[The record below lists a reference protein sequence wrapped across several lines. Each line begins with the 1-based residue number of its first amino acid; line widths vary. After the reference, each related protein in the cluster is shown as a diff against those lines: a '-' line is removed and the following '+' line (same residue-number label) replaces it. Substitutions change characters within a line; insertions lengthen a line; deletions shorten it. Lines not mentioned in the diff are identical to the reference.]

1 MNNFEIK
8 YLIADEYINLV
19 IREKKID
26 MGLISKKLKIDSSII
41 KTLFPYSEEINKLEY
56 LKLFN
61 SKIDDEILIFLN
73 KEIRDEDA
81 TYFEKILEA
90 FFIKFENLDKYKK
103 ALIILSSKK
112 RDKLLNFLILNNQNH
127 KFILKLMKCC
137 GDKDLYF
144 KLNIKATLLNS
155 LYIKNLNELLN
166 REEITID
173 KIMSNLD
180 KDLKKVFELPF
191 LFKN

>member
-8 YLIADEYINLV
+8 YLIADEYINSV

-26 MGLISKKLKIDSSII
+26 IDLISKKLKIDKSII

-103 ALIILSSKK
+103 ALIFLSSKK
-112 RDKLLNFLILNNQNH
+112 RDKFLNFLILNSQNH
-127 KFILKLMKCC
+127 KFILKIMKCC
-137 GDKDLYF
+137 GDKDPYI

-173 KIMSNLD
+173 KIMSNVD

>member
-1 MNNFEIK
+1 MNNFKIK
-8 YLIADEYINLV
+8 YLIADEYINSI
-19 IREKKID
+19 IREKKFDID
-26 MGLISKKLKIDSSII
+26 LISKKLKIDSSII

-61 SKIDDEILIFLN
+61 SKIDDEILILLN

-81 TYFEKILEA
+81 TYFEKILEV

-103 ALIILSSKK
+103 ALIFLSSKK
-112 RDKLLNFLILNNQNH
+112 RDKFLNFLILNNQNH

-137 GDKDLYF
+137 GDKDPF
-144 KLNIKATLLNS
+144 IKLNIKAALLNS
-155 LYIKNLNELLN
+155 LYIKNLNDLLN
-166 REEITID
+166 RKEITND
-173 KIMSNLD
+173 RIMSNLD

>member
-8 YLIADEYINLV
+8 YLIADEYINSV
-19 IREKKID
+19 IREKKFDID
-26 MGLISKKLKIDSSII
+26 LISKKLKIDNSII

-90 FFIKFENLDKYKK
+90 FFIKFENLDRYKK
-103 ALIILSSKK
+103 ALIVLSCERK
-112 RDKLLNFLILNNQNH
+112 DKLLNFLILNNQNH
-127 KFILKLMKCC
+127 KFFLKLLKCC
-137 GDKDLYF
+137 GDQDLF
-144 KLNIKATLLNS
+144 IKLNIKATLLNS
-155 LYIKNLNELLN
+155 LYIKNLNILLN
-166 REEITID
+166 KEKIKVD

>member
-8 YLIADEYINLV
+8 YLIADEYIASILNGENFDLNA
-19 IREKKID
+19 
-26 MGLISKKLKIDSSII
+26 ISKTLKIDNSVIQ
-41 KTLFPYSEEINKLEY
+41 TLFPYSEKINKLEY
-56 LKLFN
+56 LKIFN
-61 SKIDDEILIFLN
+61 SKIDDEILILFS

-103 ALIILSSKK
+103 ALIFLSSKK
-112 RDKLLNFLILNNQNH
+112 RDKFLNFLILNNQNH

-137 GDKDLYF
+137 GDKDPYF

-166 REEITID
+166 RKEITID

>member
-8 YLIADEYINLV
+8 YLIADEYINSILKG
-19 IREKKID
+19 ESFD
-26 MGLISKKLKIDSSII
+26 LNLISKKLKLDNSII

-61 SKIDDEILIFLN
+61 SKIDDEILILLN

-103 ALIILSSKK
+103 ALIVLSSKK
-112 RDKLLNFLILNNQNH
+112 SDKLLNFLILNNQNH
-127 KFILKLMKCC
+127 KFILKLMKSC
-137 GDKDLYF
+137 GDKDPYF

-155 LYIKNLNELLN
+155 LYIKNLNELLY
-166 REEITID
+166 REEISID

>member
-8 YLIADEYINLV
+8 YLIADEYINSA
-19 IREKKID
+19 IREKKFDID
-26 MGLISKKLKIDSSII
+26 LISKKLKIDSSII

-112 RDKLLNFLILNNQNH
+112 KDKLLNF
-127 KFILKLMKCC
+127 
-137 GDKDLYF
+137 
-144 KLNIKATLLNS
+144 
-155 LYIKNLNELLN
+155 
-166 REEITID
+166 
-173 KIMSNLD
+173 
-180 KDLKKVFELPF
+180 
-191 LFKN
+191 

>member
-8 YLIADEYINLV
+8 YLIADEYINSV
-19 IREKKID
+19 IREKKFDID
-26 MGLISKKLKIDSSII
+26 LISKKLKIDSSII

-61 SKIDDEILIFLN
+61 SNIDDEILILLN

-103 ALIILSSKK
+103 ALIFLSSKK

-137 GDKDLYF
+137 GDNDPF
-144 KLNIKATLLNS
+144 IKLNIKAALLNS

>member
-8 YLIADEYINLV
+8 YLIADEYINSV
-19 IREKKID
+19 IREKKFDID
-26 MGLISKKLKIDSSII
+26 LISKKFKIHISII
-41 KTLFPYSEEINKLEY
+41 KTLFPYGEEINKLEY

-61 SKIDDEILIFLN
+61 SKIDDEILILLN

-103 ALIILSSKK
+103 ALIYLSSKK
-112 RDKLLNFLILNNQNH
+112 SDKFLNFLILNNQNH
-127 KFILKLMKCC
+127 KFILKLLKCC
-137 GDKDLYF
+137 GDRDPF
-144 KLNIKATLLNS
+144 IKLNIKAALLNS
-155 LYIKNLNELLN
+155 LYIKNLNVLLN
-166 REEITID
+166 KEKISVD

-191 LFKN
+191 SFKN

>member
-1 MNNFEIK
+1 MNHFEIK
-8 YLIADEYINLV
+8 YLIADEYINSVL
-19 IREKKID
+19 REKKFD
-26 MGLISKKLKIDSSII
+26 LKLISKKLKIDSSII
-41 KTLFPYSEEINKLEY
+41 ETLFPYSDKINRLEY

-61 SKIDDEILIFLN
+61 SKIDDEMLILFN

-103 ALIILSSKK
+103 ALIILSYENK
-112 RDKLLNFLILNNQNH
+112 DKLLNFLILNNQNH
-127 KFILKLMKCC
+127 KFFLKLLKCC
-137 GDKDLYF
+137 GDKDPF
-144 KLNIKATLLNS
+144 IKLNIKAALFNS

-166 REEITID
+166 REEITIN
-173 KIMSNLD
+173 KIVSNLD
-180 KDLKKVFELPF
+180 KDLKKAFELPF

>member
-8 YLIADEYINLV
+8 YLIADEYINSILKG
-19 IREKKID
+19 ESFD
-26 MGLISKKLKIDSSII
+26 LNLISKKLKLDNSII

-61 SKIDDEILIFLN
+61 SKIDDEILILLN

-90 FFIKFENLDKYKK
+90 FFIKFENLDKHKK
-103 ALIILSSKK
+103 ALIYLSSKK
-112 RDKLLNFLILNNQNH
+112 RDKFLNFLILNNQNH

-137 GDKDLYF
+137 GDKDPF
-144 KLNIKATLLNS
+144 IKLNIKAALLNS

-166 REEITID
+166 REEINID

>member
-8 YLIADEYINLV
+8 YFIADEYINSILKG
-19 IREKKID
+19 ESFD
-26 MGLISKKLKIDSSII
+26 LNLISKKLKLDNSII

-61 SKIDDEILIFLN
+61 SKIDDEILILLN

-103 ALIILSSKK
+103 ALIFLSSKK

-191 LFKN
+191 LFEN

>member
-8 YLIADEYINLV
+8 YLIADEYINSV
-19 IREKKID
+19 IREKKFDID
-26 MGLISKKLKIDSSII
+26 FISKKLKTDSSII
-41 KTLFPYSEEINKLEY
+41 KTLFPYSDEINKLEY

-103 ALIILSSKK
+103 ALIFLSSKK
-112 RDKLLNFLILNNQNH
+112 RDKFLNFLILNNQNH

-137 GDKDLYF
+137 GDKDPYF
-144 KLNIKATLLNS
+144 KSVSYTHLRAHET
-155 LYIKNLNELLN
+155 
-166 REEITID
+166 
-173 KIMSNLD
+173 
-180 KDLKKVFELPF
+180 V
-191 LFKN
+191 

>member
-8 YLIADEYINLV
+8 YLIADEYINSVL
-19 IREKKID
+19 KGKSFD
-26 MGLISKKLKIDSSII
+26 LNLISKKLKLDNSII

-61 SKIDDEILIFLN
+61 SKIDDEILILLN

-103 ALIILSSKK
+103 ALIFLSSKK

-155 LYIKNLNELLN
+155 LYIKNLNEFLN

>member
-1 MNNFEIK
+1 M
-8 YLIADEYINLV
+8 
-19 IREKKID
+19 
-26 MGLISKKLKIDSSII
+26 
-41 KTLFPYSEEINKLEY
+41 
-56 LKLFN
+56 
-61 SKIDDEILIFLN
+61 
-73 KEIRDEDA
+73 
-81 TYFEKILEA
+81 
-90 FFIKFENLDKYKK
+90 YK
-103 ALIILSSKK
+103 
-112 RDKLLNFLILNNQNH
+112 RQ
-127 KFILKLMKCC
+127 
-137 GDKDLYF
+137 DLYF

>member
-8 YLIADEYINLV
+8 YLIADEYINSV
-19 IREKKID
+19 IREKKFD
-26 MGLISKKLKIDSSII
+26 VDLISKRLKIDSSII

-61 SKIDDEILIFLN
+61 SKIDDEILILLN

-103 ALIILSSKK
+103 ALISLSSKK
-112 RDKLLNFLILNNQNH
+112 RDKFLNFLILNNQNH
-127 KFILKLMKCC
+127 KFNLKLLKCC
-137 GDKDLYF
+137 GDRDPF
-144 KLNIKATLLNS
+144 IKLNIKAALLNS

>member
-8 YLIADEYINLV
+8 YLIADEYINSILKG
-19 IREKKID
+19 ESFD
-26 MGLISKKLKIDSSII
+26 LNLISKKFKIDNSVIQ
-41 KTLFPYSEEINKLEY
+41 TLFPYSEKINNLEY
-56 LKLFN
+56 LKIFN
-61 SKIDDEILIFLN
+61 YKIDDEILISVN

-81 TYFEKILEA
+81 TYFEKLLEA

-103 ALIILSSKK
+103 ALIVLSSEKK
-112 RDKLLNFLILNNQNH
+112 DKFLNFLILNNQNH
-127 KFILKLMKCC
+127 RFILKLLKCC
-137 GDKDLYF
+137 GDQDPLI
-144 KLNIKATLLNS
+144 KLNVKAALLNS
-155 LYIKNLNELLN
+155 LYVKNLNELLN
-166 REEITID
+166 REEITIN

>member
-8 YLIADEYINLV
+8 YLIADEYINSV
-19 IREKKID
+19 IREKKFDID
-26 MGLISKKLKIDSSII
+26 LISKKLKIDSSII
-41 KTLFPYSEEINKLEY
+41 NTLFPYSDEINRLEY

-61 SKIDDEILIFLN
+61 SKIDDEILILLN

-103 ALIILSSKK
+103 ALIFLSSKK
-112 RDKLLNFLILNNQNH
+112 RDKFLNFLILNNQNH

-137 GDKDLYF
+137 GDTDPYF

>member
-8 YLIADEYINLV
+8 YLIADEYIASILKGESFDLN
-19 IREKKID
+19 
-26 MGLISKKLKIDSSII
+26 LISKKLKIDYSKI
-41 KTLFPYSEEINKLEY
+41 KTLFPYCEKINKLEY
-56 LKLFN
+56 LKIFN
-61 SKIDDEILIFLN
+61 SKIDDEILISLN
-73 KEIRDEDA
+73 KEIKDEDA

-103 ALIILSSKK
+103 ALIILSSEKK
-112 RDKLLNFLILNNQNH
+112 DKLLNFLILNNQNH

-137 GDKDLYF
+137 GDKDPYF

-166 REEITID
+166 RKEISIE

>member
-8 YLIADEYINLV
+8 YLIADEYINSV
-19 IREKKID
+19 IREKKFDID
-26 MGLISKKLKIDSSII
+26 LISKKLKIDSSII

-90 FFIKFENLDKYKK
+90 FIIKFENLDKYKK
-103 ALIILSSKK
+103 ALISLSSKK
-112 RDKLLNFLILNNQNH
+112 RDKFLNFLILNNQNH
-127 KFILKLMKCC
+127 KFNLKLLKCC
-137 GDKDLYF
+137 GDRDPF
-144 KLNIKATLLNS
+144 IKLNIKAALLNS

-166 REEITID
+166 KEEITID

>member
-8 YLIADEYINLV
+8 YLIADEYINSILKG
-19 IREKKID
+19 ECFD
-26 MGLISKKLKIDSSII
+26 LNLISKKLKLDNSII

-61 SKIDDEILIFLN
+61 SKIDDEILILLN

-103 ALIILSSKK
+103 ALIFLSSKK